1 MPKSAPDR
9 AAERRREFLPLIA
22 RAFAE
27 LGYRRATTAELA
39 GRCDVQENILYR
51 LWPDKRAM
59 FIAAIEY
66 VYDLSSEKWEA
77 LLAGT
82 DASAGSSAAERI
94 LKYEAEH
101 HGEFGLYRIVF
112 AGLTEMDDDQI
123 RAALRR
129 MYGRYQ
135 EFIERR
141 VKEHRGGARGTQ
153 PGLAAWAIVGL
164 GTVSSIARDLG
175 LMDAAARR
183 RLWKQVGPILL
194 ENGAG

>member
-1 MPKSAPDR
+1 
-9 AAERRREFLPLIA
+9 
-22 RAFAE
+22 
-27 LGYRRATTAELA
+27 
-39 GRCDVQENILYR
+39 VQENILYR

-59 FIAAIEY
+59 FVAAIDY
-66 VYDLSSEKWEA
+66 VYDLSTEKWEA
-77 LLAGT
+77 LLAGADRDT
-82 DASAGSSAAERI
+82 SAAERI
-94 LKYEAEH
+94 LEYESKH

-112 AGLTEMDDDQI
+112 AGLTETDDDQV

-141 VKEHRGGARGTQ
+141 IGEHRGDARGAD
-153 PGLAAWAIVGL
+153 LAAWAIVGL

-183 RLWKQVGPILL
+183 RLWKQVGPTLL
-194 ENGAG
+194 EGGAG